1 MLNFLFIVLLVFLTY
16 IFFHYLYIKI
26 SKSLNAKDRTKNNY
40 VVKNILL
47 SSKHNIDSFDVIV
60 VLTISYFI
68 YYI

>member
-1 MLNFLFIVLLVFLTY
+1 MLNFLFTVLLVFLTY

-26 SKSLNAKDRTKNNY
+26 SKSLKTKDRTKNNY